1 MKGEL
6 FRGVRTA
13 IPVSLGIVAYAL
25 VFGVLVA
32 GKGIGIGTLAEH
44 ALGGF
49 GGGGPRGQQDP
60 AGGLVRPPGGPCGG
74 GRGGRRERG
83 TRVNLPVMEGVAVIA
98 LSALF
103 LGVGTVAALRGAG
116 F

>member
-6 FRGVRTA
+6 FRGVRAA

-32 GKGIGIGTLAEH
+32 GKGIGIGTLAGH
-44 ALGGF
+44 AL
-49 GGGGPRGQQDP
+49 
-60 AGGLVRPPGGPCGG
+60 G